1 MTGMELALENG
12 ARSGLPPPKRTP
24 SAGGDQMAT
33 ITRPPATGIY
43 SVELGATLE
52 AARAARLYVVGVLTG
67 WAVPENLIDKARL
80 LTSELASN
88 AITHGQDQ
96 GGTFTL
102 EVRSFGCCL
111 GVDVADHS
119 PDPPVV
125 RSVEVDEENG
135 RGLLL
140 VAEVADSWGY
150 YFGNGRKHV
159 WFHLH
164 KLAGT
169 G

>member
-1 MTGMELALENG
+1 MDTL
-12 ARSGLPPPKRTP
+12 S
-24 SAGGDQMAT
+24 
-33 ITRPPATGIY
+33 RPPGTGVC

-52 AARAARLYVVGVLTG
+52 AARAARSYVVDVLTA
-67 WAVPENLIDKARL
+67 WDVPEDLLDTARL

-88 AITHGQDQ
+88 AITHGQAE

-102 EVRSFGCCL
+102 EVRSFGCCF

-119 PDPPVV
+119 PNAPVP
-125 RSVEVDEENG
+125 RSVAVDREHG

-150 YFGNGRKHV
+150 YFDDRRKHV

-164 KLAGT
+164 ISDPGAAAPC
-169 G
+169 